1 MLMTK
6 TDMLPK
12 RKCSSLSRQKHLYKE
27 DTTLPKYRL
36 EVYLVDRLYYSARSG
51 RVFEKARLHF
61 LRDRFEP
68 HDFIILEAVGIIFVR
83 FSEQGTVG
91 KRRELR
97 QPDVVSQASKCQLK
111 NM

>member
-1 MLMTK
+1 MGRSS
-6 TDMLPK
+6 K
-12 RKCSSLSRQKHLYKE
+12 RRGYI
-27 DTTLPKYRL
+27 
-36 EVYLVDRLYYSARSG
+36 
-51 RVFEKARLHF
+51 F